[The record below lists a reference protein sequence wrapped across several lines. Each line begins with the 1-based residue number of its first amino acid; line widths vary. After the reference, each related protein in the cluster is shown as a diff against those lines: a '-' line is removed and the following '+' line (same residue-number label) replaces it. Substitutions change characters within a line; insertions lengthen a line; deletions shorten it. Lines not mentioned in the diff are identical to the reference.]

1 MMGLRPLVEKDR
13 AGLLS
18 MLIRTRAFTSAE
30 IDVAME
36 LIDSVL
42 KDPAQKD
49 YQIHCLV
56 DDQDQPIGYLCYG
69 PTPMT
74 EGTFDVYWIAVDPDF
89 QKNGAGSRL
98 LSFLEEVVRARKGR
112 MILADTSTVPQ
123 YEKTQ
128 RFYVKNGFQ
137 EVARVPDYY
146 HPGNDRVTFC
156 KKIDGKD

>member
-1 MMGLRPLVEKDR
+1 M
-13 AGLLS
+13 LLS
-18 MLIRTRAFTSAE
+18 LLIRTRAFTSAE

-42 KDPAQKD
+42 KDPTQND

-56 DDQDQPIGYLCYG
+56 GNQDLIIGYLCYG

-74 EGTFDVYWIAVDPDF
+74 QGTFDLYWIAVDPDF
-89 QKNGAGSRL
+89 QEKGVGSRL
-98 LSFLEEVVRARKGR
+98 LSFLEEVVKAQGGR
-112 MILADTSTVPQ
+112 LILADTSTVPQ

-128 RFYVKNGFQ
+128 RFYLKNGFK
-137 EVARVPDYY
+137 EVARIPDYY

-156 KKIDGKD
+156 KKLDDKG